1 LSAPFGDPPDD
12 SSPSEALSPNGI
24 HSPMESFS
32 HYRGA
37 DWTPER
43 LAFHQNLETFAD
55 RVGLIVGL
63 QANGK
68 ISQDAAYDE
77 IKALWSSLRSS
88 HSSLLK

>member
-1 LSAPFGDPPDD
+1 MSGSSADPSGIPSHGDGLPQ
-12 SSPSEALSPNGI
+12 NGI

-32 HYRGA
+32 HYRGE
-37 DWTPER
+37 DWAPER

-68 ISQDAAYDE
+68 ISQDAAFDE
-77 IKALWSSLRSS
+77 IKGLWSSLRSS